1 MQLIND
7 DSKVCREISET
18 GVCEL
23 VGRHGWSLIDK
34 VVLEAGASARDPGST
49 ACCFWN
55 LNRAEAKRSEAKR
68 RGERERRERRE
79 IGTVV
84 APPSG
89 GGGSAAADDNLM
101 TVVNCKGLE
110 HRYI

>member
-7 DSKVCREISET
+7 DSKVCRVISET

-49 ACCFWN
+49 ACYFWN

-68 RGERERRERRE
+68 SGAERERERGRD
-79 IGTVV
+79 GRLV
-84 APPSG
+84 
-89 GGGSAAADDNLM
+89 
-101 TVVNCKGLE
+101 
-110 HRYI
+110 R

>member
-1 MQLIND
+1 M
-7 DSKVCREISET
+7 CREISET

-55 LNRAEAKRSEAKR
+55 LNRAEAKRSEAA
-68 RGERERRERRE
+68 RRERE
-79 IGTVV
+79 TGETGDWYGSGT
-84 APPSG
+84 S
-89 GGGSAAADDNLM
+89 
-101 TVVNCKGLE
+101 
-110 HRYI
+110 

>member
-68 RGERERRERRE
+68 RGERERES
-79 IGTVV
+79 
-84 APPSG
+84 PG
-89 GGGSAAADDNLM
+89 GRDGRL
-101 TVVNCKGLE
+101 V
-110 HRYI
+110 R